1 MKTYIIAEAGVNH
14 NGDIKL
20 AKEMVHAAKKA
31 GASCIKFETFVTE
44 ELVTPYASKAQY
56 QKENLNSSDETQFE
70 MLKKYE
76 LNEADYYEL
85 KELCKKE
92 NIDFLSTPFD
102 LESIKILERVDMPV
116 WKIPSGEITNFPYLK
131 RLAETGKPIFL
142 STGMTDLSEISWAIN
157 VLGQY
162 GCGNITLLHCNSQ
175 YPTPFID
182 ANLKAIQTLRERFNL
197 PVGYSDHTLGI
208 EAAVAA
214 VALGAVIIEKHFTL
228 DKSQLGPDHK
238 MSIDEMEL
246 KELVYMINNVEMA
259 LGSGEK
265 RPSESE
271 RSTIVIARKSIVAAR
286 DIRKG
291 EIIKEKDIKAK
302 RPGYGIS
309 PIFWE
314 DIIGQSA
321 KRDFKENEMIEV

>member
-20 AKEMVHAAKKA
+20 AKEMVFAAKKA

-44 ELVTPYASKAQY
+44 ELVTPYAAKAQY
-56 QKENLNSSDETQFE
+56 QKENLKSIDETQFE

-76 LNEADYYEL
+76 LNESDYYEL

-92 NIDFLSTPFD
+92 KIDFLSTPFD
-102 LESIKILERVDMPV
+102 LESIKILERVGMPV

-142 STGMTDLSEISWAIN
+142 STGMTDLSEISWAVN
-157 VLGQY
+157 VLEQY
-162 GCGNITLLHCNSQ
+162 GSGNITLLHCNSQ
-175 YPTPFID
+175 YPTPFND
-182 ANLKAIQTLRERFNL
+182 ANLKAIQTLHERFKL

-228 DKSQLGPDHK
+228 DKYQSGPDHK
-238 MSIDEMEL
+238 MSIDEKEL
-246 KELVYMINNVEMA
+246 TQLVYMINNVEMA
-259 LGSGEK
+259 LGTGEK
-265 RPSESE
+265 KPSGSE
-271 RSTIVIARKSIVAAR
+271 QSTIVIARKSIVASR
-286 DIRKG
+286 DISKG
-291 EIIKEKDIKAK
+291 EIIKECDIKAK

-314 DIIGQSA
+314 DIIGQCA